1 MKNKVIWLL
10 GAMMVA
16 SLFSCSSD
24 DNSITPPPPLT
35 PSITVPEGMQDYFEK
50 NLDFD
55 TSAGEKSITFNANMD
70 WKVEVP
76 QSIDWCR
83 VSPQSGSAGTQ
94 DVTIKVSDND
104 TYDDRSAVLRFSVGD
119 STKTLIVNQK
129 QLDALT
135 LTADKFEVPREG
147 KTIDIEVKS
156 NIDFT
161 CITCFVPDEL
171 KSWMNWYFF
180 KDTRSLVSQHLILT
194 IDANEEYEKREGHI
208 IIKGA
213 NKEEVINIYQ
223 DGGGCLTL
231 TSNEIAVESK
241 GGIAEVVVNSN
252 FDFDIEM
259 PNVDWLQKVDASMS
273 RAISSHVVK
282 FKVAENKGYED
293 RCAIVRIFDKNSSL
307 SETVKITQA
316 KRIAIKFDSSSIELL
331 QGMSEKLKYTNN
343 LDNKNVVFSSSNP
356 EVATV
361 DQDGMVKAMSRGNAT
376 ITITSAD
383 GLYCDQCEVSVKNLV
398 DDLKAYCL
406 SASVVSI
413 NGLIKYGSQ
422 FSWTL
427 NNNSKF
433 DITLKSMQL
442 VDGVTGEAGN
452 EMEIGEKVPSGQG
465 VSYTTKIGLLGIHAP
480 VTCRF
485 KIEFDGKTYTVDAV
499 YKD

>member
-1 MKNKVIWLL
+1 MKNKLIWLL

-16 SLFSCSSD
+16 SFFSCSSD
-24 DNSITPPPPLT
+24 DDSITPLPPLT
-35 PSITVPEGMQDYFEK
+35 PSITVPDGKQDYFEK

-55 TSAGEKSITFNANMD
+55 TSAGEKSITFNANMN

-76 QSIDWCR
+76 QSIDWCK
-83 VSPQSGSAGTQ
+83 VSPQNGSAGTQ

-104 TYDDRSAVLRFSVGD
+104 TYDDRSAVLRFSIGD

-161 CITCFVPDEL
+161 CSVPDEL
-171 KSWMNWYFF
+171 KSWINWYFF
-180 KDTRSLVSQHLILT
+180 KDTRSLASQHLILT
-194 IDANEEYEKREGHI
+194 IDENEEYEKREGQI

-223 DGGGCLTL
+223 DGGGYLTL

-282 FKVAENKGYED
+282 FKVAENKVYED

-307 SETVKITQA
+307 SETVKIIQA
-316 KRIAIKFDSSSIELL
+316 KRIAIKFASSSIELL
-331 QGMSEKLKYTNN
+331 QGMSEQLKYTNN

-361 DQDGMVKAMSRGNAT
+361 DQNGTVKAMSIGNAT

-413 NGLIKYGSQ
+413 NGLIRYNSQ

-452 EMEIGEKVPSGQG
+452 EMEIGKTVPAGQG
-465 VSYTTKIGLLGIHAP
+465 VSYTTTIGLFGIHAP

-485 KIEFDGKTYTVDAV
+485 KIEFNGKIYTVDAV
-499 YKD
+499 YKG

>member
-24 DNSITPPPPLT
+24 DNSITPPLA
-35 PSITVPEGMQDYFEK
+35 PSITVPDGKQDYFEK

-76 QSIDWCR
+76 QSIDWCK

-94 DVTIKVSDND
+94 DVTIKVSGND

-161 CITCFVPDEL
+161 CSVPDEL

-194 IDANEEYEKREGHI
+194 IDANEEYEKREGQI

-213 NKEEVINIYQ
+213 NKEEVIKIYQ
-223 DGGGCLTL
+223 DGGGYLTL

-316 KRIAIKFDSSSIELL
+316 KRIAIQFASSSIELL
-331 QGMSEKLKYTNN
+331 QGMSEKLRYTNN
-343 LDNKNVVFSSSNP
+343 LDNKNIVFSSSNP

-361 DQDGMVKAMSRGNAT
+361 DQNGTVKAISRGNAI

-383 GLYCDQCEVSVKNLV
+383 GKYRDQCEVSVKNLV
-398 DDLKAYCL
+398 DYLNVYCS

-442 VDGVTGEAGN
+442 FGGATGEARN
-452 EMEIGEKVPSGQG
+452 EIEIGKTVPAGQG
-465 VSYTTKIGLLGIHAP
+465 VSYTTTIGLFGIHAP

-485 KIEFDGKTYTVDAV
+485 KIEFNGKIYTVDAV
-499 YKD
+499 YKG

>member
-1 MKNKVIWLL
+1 MRNKVIWLL
-10 GAMMVA
+10 GAIMVA

-24 DNSITPPPPLT
+24 DNSITITPIT
-35 PSITVPEGMQDYFEK
+35 PSITVPGGMQDYFEK

-76 QSIDWCR
+76 QSIDWCK

-94 DVTIKVSDND
+94 DVTIKVSGND

-119 STKTLIVNQK
+119 STKTLVVNQK

-135 LTADKFEVPREG
+135 LTANKFEVPQEG
-147 KTIDIEVKS
+147 KSIDIEVKS
-156 NIDFT
+156 NIDFA
-161 CITCFVPDEL
+161 CSVPEEFQ
-171 KSWMNWYFF
+171 SWINWYFF
-180 KDTRSLVSQHLILT
+180 KDTRSLESQHLILT
-194 IDANEEYEKREGHI
+194 IDANEEYEKREGKI

-293 RCAIVRIFDKNSSL
+293 RSAIVRIFDKNSSL

-316 KRIAIKFDSSSIELL
+316 KRIAIQFASSSIELL
-331 QGMSEKLKYTNN
+331 QGMSEKLRYTNN
-343 LDNKNVVFSSSNP
+343 LDNKNIVFSSSNP

-361 DQDGMVKAMSRGNAT
+361 DQNGTVKAISRGNAI

-383 GLYCDQCEVSVKNLV
+383 GKYRDQCEVSVKNLV
-398 DDLKAYCL
+398 DYLNVYCS

-442 VDGVTGEAGN
+442 FGGATGEAGN
-452 EMEIGEKVPSGQG
+452 EMEIGEKVPAGQG
-465 VSYTTKIGLLGIHAP
+465 VSYTTTIGLFGIHAP

-485 KIEFDGKTYTVDAV
+485 KIEFNGKIYTVDAV
-499 YKD
+499 YKG

>member
-1 MKNKVIWLL
+1 M
-10 GAMMVA
+10 
-16 SLFSCSSD
+16 
-24 DNSITPPPPLT
+24 
-35 PSITVPEGMQDYFEK
+35 
-50 NLDFD
+50 
-55 TSAGEKSITFNANMD
+55 
-70 WKVEVP
+70 
-76 QSIDWCR
+76 
-83 VSPQSGSAGTQ
+83 
-94 DVTIKVSDND
+94 
-104 TYDDRSAVLRFSVGD
+104 
-119 STKTLIVNQK
+119 
-129 QLDALT
+129 
-135 LTADKFEVPREG
+135 
-147 KTIDIEVKS
+147 KS

-161 CITCFVPDEL
+161 CSVPDEL

-194 IDANEEYEKREGHI
+194 IDANEEYEKREGQI

-213 NKEEVINIYQ
+213 NKEEVIKIYQ
-223 DGGGCLTL
+223 DGGGYLTL

-282 FKVAENKGYED
+282 FKVVENKGYED

-316 KRIAIKFDSSSIELL
+316 KRIAIKFASSSIELL
-331 QGMSEKLKYTNN
+331 EGMSEKLKYTNN

-361 DQDGMVKAMSRGNAT
+361 DQNGTVKAISRGNT
-376 ITITSAD
+376 IVTITSAD
-383 GLYCDQCEVSVKNLV
+383 GKYSDQCEVWVKNII
-398 DDLKAYCL
+398 DYLKAYC
-406 SASVVSI
+406 SRAEVASI
-413 NGLIKYGSQ
+413 NGLITYGSQ

-442 VDGVTGEAGN
+442 LAGATGEVRN
-452 EMEIGEKVPSGQG
+452 EIEIGEKVPAGQG
-465 VSYTTKIGLLGIHAP
+465 VSYTTTIGLFGIHAP

-485 KIEFDGKTYTVDAV
+485 KIEFNGKIYTVDAV
-499 YKD
+499 YKG

>member
-24 DNSITPPPPLT
+24 DNSTSITPIT
-35 PSITVPEGMQDYFEK
+35 PSITVPGGMQDYFEK

-70 WKVEVP
+70 WKVKVP
-76 QSIDWCR
+76 QSIDWCK

-94 DVTIKVSDND
+94 DVTIKVSGND

-161 CITCFVPDEL
+161 CITCSVPEEF
-171 KSWMNWYFF
+171 KSWINWYFF

-194 IDANEEYEKREGHI
+194 IDANEEYEKREGKI

-259 PNVDWLQKVDASMS
+259 PNADWLPKVDASMS

-316 KRIAIKFDSSSIELL
+316 KRIAIQFASSSIELL
-331 QGMSEKLKYTNN
+331 QGMSEKLRYTNN
-343 LDNKNVVFSSSNP
+343 LDNKNIVFSSSNP

-361 DQDGMVKAMSRGNAT
+361 DQNGTVKAISRGNAI

-383 GLYCDQCEVSVKNLV
+383 GKYRDQCEVSVKNLV
-398 DDLKAYCL
+398 DYLKVYCS

-413 NGLIKYGSQ
+413 NGLIKHGSQ

-427 NNNSKF
+427 NNNSNS

-452 EMEIGEKVPSGQG
+452 EMEIGKKVPAGQG
-465 VSYTTKIGLLGIHAP
+465 VSYTTTIGLFGIHAP

-485 KIEFDGKTYTVDAV
+485 KIEFNGKIYTVDAV
-499 YKD
+499 YKE

>member
-24 DNSITPPPPLT
+24 DNSISIT
-35 PSITVPEGMQDYFEK
+35 PSITVPGGMQDYFEK
-50 NLDFD
+50 NIDFD

-76 QSIDWCR
+76 QSIDWCK

-104 TYDDRSAVLRFSVGD
+104 AYDDRSAVLRFSVGD

-147 KTIDIEVKS
+147 KSIDIEVKS

-161 CITCFVPDEL
+161 CSVPDEFE
-171 KSWMNWYFF
+171 SWINWYFF
-180 KDTRSLVSQHLILT
+180 KDTRSLESQHLVLN
-194 IDANEEYEKREGHI
+194 IDANDEYEKREGQI

-231 TSNEIAVESK
+231 TSNEIAVDSK

-293 RCAIVRIFDKNSSL
+293 RSAIVRIFDKNSSL

-316 KRIAIKFDSSSIELL
+316 KRIAIKFASSSVELL
-331 QGMSEKLKYTNN
+331 EGMSEKLKYTNN

-361 DQDGMVKAMSRGNAT
+361 D
-376 ITITSAD
+376 
-383 GLYCDQCEVSVKNLV
+383 
-398 DDLKAYCL
+398 
-406 SASVVSI
+406 
-413 NGLIKYGSQ
+413 
-422 FSWTL
+422 
-427 NNNSKF
+427 
-433 DITLKSMQL
+433 
-442 VDGVTGEAGN
+442 
-452 EMEIGEKVPSGQG
+452 
-465 VSYTTKIGLLGIHAP
+465 
-480 VTCRF
+480 
-485 KIEFDGKTYTVDAV
+485 
-499 YKD
+499 

>member
-24 DNSITPPPPLT
+24 DNSTSITPIT
-35 PSITVPEGMQDYFEK
+35 PSITVPGGMQDYFEK

-76 QSIDWCR
+76 QSIDWCK

-94 DVTIKVSDND
+94 DVTIKVSGND

-119 STKTLIVNQK
+119 STKTLVVNQK

-135 LTADKFEVPREG
+135 LTANKFEVPQEG
-147 KTIDIEVKS
+147 KSIDIEVKS
-156 NIDFT
+156 NIDFA
-161 CITCFVPDEL
+161 CSVPEEF
-171 KSWMNWYFF
+171 KSWINWYFF
-180 KDTRSLVSQHLILT
+180 KDTRSLESQHLILT
-194 IDANEEYEKREGHI
+194 IDANEEYEKREGKI

-316 KRIAIKFDSSSIELL
+316 KRIAIQFASSSIELL
-331 QGMSEKLKYTNN
+331 QGMSEKLRYTNN
-343 LDNKNVVFSSSNP
+343 LDNKNIVFSSSNP

-361 DQDGMVKAMSRGNAT
+361 DQNGTVKAISRGNAI

-383 GLYCDQCEVSVKNLV
+383 GKYRDQCEVSVKNLV
-398 DDLKAYCL
+398 DYLNVYCS

-442 VDGVTGEAGN
+442 FGGATGEAGN
-452 EMEIGEKVPSGQG
+452 EMEIGEKVPAGQG
-465 VSYTTKIGLLGIHAP
+465 VSYTTTIGLFGIHAP

-485 KIEFDGKTYTVDAV
+485 KIEFNGKIYTVDAV
-499 YKD
+499 YKE

>member
-1 MKNKVIWLL
+1 M
-10 GAMMVA
+10 
-16 SLFSCSSD
+16 
-24 DNSITPPPPLT
+24 PPLT
-35 PSITVPEGMQDYFEK
+35 PSITVPDGMQDYFEK

-76 QSIDWCR
+76 QSIDWCK
-83 VSPQSGSAGTQ
+83 VSPQCGNAGTQ

-161 CITCFVPDEL
+161 CSVPDEL

-194 IDANEEYEKREGHI
+194 IDANEEYEKREGQI

-223 DGGGCLTL
+223 DGGGYLTL
-231 TSNEIAVESK
+231 TSNEIAVDSK

-252 FDFDIEM
+252 FDFDIEI

-282 FKVAENKGYED
+282 FKVAENKAYED
-293 RCAIVRIFDKNSSL
+293 RSANVRIFDKNSSL

-316 KRIAIKFDSSSIELL
+316 KRIAIKFASSSVELL
-331 QGMSEKLKYTNN
+331 EGMSEKLKYTNN

-361 DQDGMVKAMSRGNAT
+361 DQNGMVKAMSRGNAT

-383 GLYCDQCEVSVKNLV
+383 GLYCDLCEVSVKNLV
-398 DDLKAYCL
+398 DDLKAYC
-406 SASVVSI
+406 SGASVVSI
-413 NGLIKYGSQ
+413 NGLINYGSQ

-442 VDGVTGEAGN
+442 FDGKTGKAGN
-452 EMEIGEKVPSGQG
+452 EMEIGEKVPAGQR
-465 VSYTTKIGLLGIHAP
+465 VSYTTTIGLSGIYAP

-485 KIEFDGKTYTVDAV
+485 KIEFNGKTYTVDAV
-499 YKD
+499 YKG